1 MEMPSVSGLR
11 DGRCARRSN
20 WAGAGERSPG
30 VGTGRQS
37 KRDGQPK
44 QGRSRRS
51 PRALPPSEGPRY
63 KRRGAVKPVGA
74 GETGGSGRS
83 GDEGRDSIPL
93 PERRTRGVQRRG
105 YGGGLFR
112 NVREGYHPGS
122 TKGSGTRRHAKG
134 RGKPGG
140 SEGMPGVDLTSGSSG
155 QAWSEKLALKPYWGK
170 PTVRNFRGG
179 GGNVGIIR
187 SPNRATALPD
197 PGQRRS
203 GQAGS
208 EPCLSPSRNKSGI
221 CSNCEG
227 IIRPRPVSI
236 STSPCGWRTSTA
248 FRTESHFFHGEPPR
262 YANAELR

>member
-63 KRRGAVKPVGA
+63 KRRGAVKSVGA

-83 GDEGRDSIPL
+83 GEEGRDSLPL

-112 NVREGYHPGS
+112 NVREGSHPGR
-122 TKGSGTRRHAKG
+122 TQGSGTRRHAKG

-197 PGQRRS
+197 PYQSPRNGHVAIPHP
-203 GQAGS
+203 GAGNRPGDAWCKRPGGPAPMSVAVGAIWGPS
-208 EPCLSPSRNKSGI
+208 ERGRL
-221 CSNCEG
+221 
-227 IIRPRPVSI
+227 
-236 STSPCGWRTSTA
+236 
-248 FRTESHFFHGEPPR
+248 
-262 YANAELR
+262 